1 MQITVLA
8 PKTSIKAKLKR
19 ISSTNDQIE
28 LNKKQAPSKSKAIV
42 KSKTSVKL
50 KSPESPTKVKPVKN
64 KRARAVKAS
73 SIQSKSVVS
82 ETSSVTQIQ
91 IRSQKKHSLNISKEL
106 EKDEEVE
113 LSAEIQSSSKP
124 KESDTT
130 EIKFKLKTSSDQKKF
145 ADSSDIFIIS
155 KSHLLEEDP
164 SKCICALRRL
174 KVSKMMKQNR
184 R

>member
-28 LNKKQAPSKSKAIV
+28 LTKKQAATKSKAIA

-50 KSPESPTKVKPVKN
+50 KSPESPTKVKPVRN
-64 KRARAVKAS
+64 KRARAIKAS

-91 IRSQKKHSLNISKEL
+91 IKSQKKHSLNISKEP

-130 EIKFKLKTSSDQKKF
+130 EMKFQLKTSSD
-145 ADSSDIFIIS
+145 
-155 KSHLLEEDP
+155 
-164 SKCICALRRL
+164 
-174 KVSKMMKQNR
+174 
-184 R
+184 